1 MREARGRRRK
11 VQGFDY
17 GDGDTDNDGSA
28 SDDED
33 DNGDNGDNS
42 INDVPKLCS
51 SGYKLNCWAIHM
63 CKMFVD
69 DVSIEWLTYM
79 YYLVSTWRQMKTV
92 RNTTVIGW

>member
-11 VQGFDY
+11 VKGFDY
-17 GDGDTDNDGSA
+17 GDGDSDNDGSA

-33 DNGDNGDNS
+33 DNSDNS
-42 INDVPKLCS
+42 INDVPKLCL

-63 CKMFVD
+63 CKIFVD

-79 YYLVSTWRQMKTV
+79 YYLVSTWK
-92 RNTTVIGW
+92 